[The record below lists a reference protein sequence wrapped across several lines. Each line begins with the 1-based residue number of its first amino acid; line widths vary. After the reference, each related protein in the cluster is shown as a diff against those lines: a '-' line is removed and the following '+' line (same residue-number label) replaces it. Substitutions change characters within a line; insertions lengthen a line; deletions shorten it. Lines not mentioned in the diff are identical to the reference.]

1 VLIFTHVRLIAKKNL
16 SQMRSGYDRAVSS
29 FSSHYAHISHEC
41 FAEVLAGQSNS
52 LRSRSN
58 CTAFSDYQRVC
69 ETGGYFLNPM
79 CSEDHGRATFQ
90 SPYRIKESKETFTR
104 VQ

>member
-1 VLIFTHVRLIAKKNL
+1 MPIYPNQCRSARFFMNHMAIPDLVEDSSACHLVLIFTHVPLIAQKNL

-52 LRSRSN
+52 LRSRGN
-58 CTAFSDYQRVC
+58 CTAFSDYQRVR
-69 ETGGYFLNPM
+69 E
-79 CSEDHGRATFQ
+79 A
-90 SPYRIKESKETFTR
+90 
-104 VQ
+104 